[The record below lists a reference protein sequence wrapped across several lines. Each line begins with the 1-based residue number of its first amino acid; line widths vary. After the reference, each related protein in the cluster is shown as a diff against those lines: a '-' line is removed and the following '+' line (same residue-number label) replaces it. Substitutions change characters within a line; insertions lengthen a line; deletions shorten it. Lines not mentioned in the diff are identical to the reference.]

1 MKFEEVENIN
11 ENIILTEGL
20 KYLKYSSALLKMAK
34 KIKPKN
40 KEAEALK
47 SLAIKAANEFK
58 LLEKKYA
65 VSSKL
70 EKKEL
75 KQQYKETKK
84 KYAALVKK
92 INIKRAI
99 IGIGSAAAAV
109 ILTVVGFLLGE
120 RIQFEHYL
128 KEFNISTEPLR
139 MNDAAV
145 DLDYNVNKYGHP
157 EGMWDSENEVVRPDL
172 TARSPGDYKGD
183 YRKAFARDDND
194 TLGIRTNKIRNVIFN
209 HGLDPSTPEGNLAGK
224 EYYDILWKDFRAM
237 EQEVDKIKTD
247 SSPDLKKFDKAW
259 EKLSKTIFMR
269 RKGLGADFK
278 EKWDKA
284 KEMMKSG
291 DYKTESEGREL
302 YRSLVNHIYTVA
314 DSSKQGRKAAEAFDD
329 TAVGD
334 IFKNN
339 LDFIDKVTS
348 MDVDD
353 YLESSRK

>member
-1 MKFEEVENIN
+1 MLFEEVENIN

-20 KYLKYSSALLKMAK
+20 KHLKYSTAIFKMAK

-40 KEAEALK
+40 KDAENLK
-47 SLAIKAANEFK
+47 ALAIKAANEFRS
-58 LLEKKYA
+58 LEKKYT

-99 IGIGSAAAAV
+99 IGLGSAAAAV
-109 ILTVVGFLLGE
+109 VLTVVGFLLGE

-128 KEFNISTEPLR
+128 KAFNISAEPLK
-139 MNDAAV
+139 MNDEAV
-145 DLDYNVNKYGHP
+145 ELDKNINKYGHS
-157 EGMWDSENEVVRPDL
+157 EGIWDDENKVIRPDL
-172 TARSPGDYKGD
+172 TKRSPGDYYGD

-194 TLGIRTNKIRNVIFN
+194 TIGIKANKIKNVIFN
-209 HGLDPSTPEGNLAGK
+209 HRLDPSSPESNLAGK
-224 EYYDILWKDFRAM
+224 EYYDVLWKDFREM
-237 EQEVDKIKTD
+237 EQEVDNLKTD
-247 SSPDLKKFDKAW
+247 SSADVKRFDKAW
-259 EKLSKTIFMR
+259 DKLSKTIFMR

-284 KEMMKSG
+284 KEMLKAE
-291 DYKTESEGREL
+291 DLETKSEGCKL
-302 YRSLVNHIYTVA
+302 YKSLVTHIYAVA
-314 DSSKQGRKAAEAFDD
+314 DSGKQGRKAAEAFDD
-329 TAVGD
+329 TAIGD
-334 IFKNN
+334 IFKSN

-348 MDVDD
+348 MDVED
-353 YLESSRK
+353 YLRTTK

>member
-1 MKFEEVENIN
+1 MNFEEVENIN

-20 KYLKYSSALLKMAK
+20 KHLKYSTAIFKMAK

-40 KEAEALK
+40 KEAEDLK
-47 SLAIKAANEFK
+47 SLAIKAAKEFK

-65 VSSKL
+65 TGSKS

-99 IGIGSAAAAV
+99 VGLGSATAAV

-128 KEFNISTEPLR
+128 KEFNISAEPLK
-139 MNDAAV
+139 MNDEAV
-145 DLDYNVNKYGHP
+145 ELDKNINKYGHP
-157 EGMWDSENEVVRPDL
+157 EGEWDNENKVIRPDL
-172 TARSPGDYKGD
+172 TKRSSGDYLGD

-194 TLGIRTNKIRNVIFN
+194 TVGIKVNKIKNVILN
-209 HGLDPSTPEGNLAGK
+209 HRLDLSSPEGKLVGK

-237 EQEVDKIKTD
+237 EQEVDNLKAD
-247 SSPDLKKFDKAW
+247 SSADVKKFDKAW
-259 EKLSKTIFMR
+259 DKLSKTIFMR
-269 RKGLGADFK
+269 RKGLGPDFK

-284 KEMMKSG
+284 KEMMKSE
-291 DYKTESEGREL
+291 DSKTKLEGEDL
-302 YRSLVNHIYTVA
+302 YSSLVKHIYEVA
-314 DSSKQGRKAAEAFDD
+314 DSSKQGIKAVKAFDD
-329 TAVGD
+329 TAIVNR
-334 IFKNN
+334 FKSN

-353 YLESSRK
+353 YLETDN

>member
-1 MKFEEVENIN
+1 MKFEEAENIN

-20 KYLKYSSALLKMAK
+20 KHLKYSTAIFKMAK

-40 KEAEALK
+40 KEAEDLK
-47 SLAIKAANEFK
+47 LLAVKAANEFK

-65 VSSKL
+65 ISSKS

-75 KQQYKETKK
+75 KQQYKEAKK

-99 IGIGSAAAAV
+99 IGLGSAAAAV

-139 MNDAAV
+139 MNDEAV
-145 DLDYNVNKYGHP
+145 ELDKNINKYGHS
-157 EGMWDSENEVVRPDL
+157 EGIWDNENKDIRPDL
-172 TARSPGDYKGD
+172 TARSSGDYYGD

-194 TLGIRTNKIRNVIFN
+194 TVGIKTNKIRNVIFN
-209 HGLDPSTPEGNLAGK
+209 HRLDPSSPEGNLAGK
-224 EYYDILWKDFRAM
+224 EYYDVLWKDFREM
-237 EQEVDKIKTD
+237 EQEVDKLKSD
-247 SSPDLKKFDKAW
+247 SKPDLQRFDKAW
-259 EKLSKTIFMR
+259 DKLSKTIFMR

-278 EKWDKA
+278 QKWEEA
-284 KEMMKSG
+284 REMMDSK
-291 DYKTESEGREL
+291 DFKTRSEGVTL
-302 YRSLVNHIYTVA
+302 YQNLVNHVYAVA

-329 TAVGD
+329 TAIGD

-348 MDVDD
+348 MDVED
-353 YLESSRK
+353 YLEATK